1 MTVDTVRL
9 ERDIREEKAT
19 AHQLKLAAQDRGESR
34 AATFEAGRVAG
45 LAIALRLLEVAESE
59 QAWAEARSA

>member
-1 MTVDTVRL
+1 MINTLKL
-9 ERDIREEKAT
+9 EQDIREEKAT

-45 LAIALRLLEVAESE
+45 LAIALRLLEVAASE
-59 QAWAEARSA
+59 EAWVEAKSA